1 MIVVNQRDFGRFRSE
16 RRLKLLGKILIFVKS
31 DAFSWDFSRNLQA
44 GGSWLKHLRYEIACV
59 QFRQENASEIQ
70 TVSTFPSR

>member
-31 DAFSWDFSRNLQA
+31 DGFSWDFRVI
-44 GGSWLKHLRYEIACV
+44 Y
-59 QFRQENASEIQ
+59 RQG
-70 TVSTFPSR
+70 VPG